1 MKNPSSWQVSS
12 AELMIQSR
20 PGDFRGF
27 NSAFLSQRAISRK
40 SYVTKPT
47 VILFL
52 HMGHLIFC
60 AGIISNSLLSVMNE
74 YEALGGRRDLWHTL
88 PFP

>member
-1 MKNPSSWQVSS
+1 M
-12 AELMIQSR
+12 A
-20 PGDFRGF
+20 
-27 NSAFLSQRAISRK
+27 
-40 SYVTKPT
+40 KPT

-74 YEALGGRRDLWHTL
+74 YEALGGRRDLWHSL